1 MRSTLVDKWIS
12 FYNRNGS
19 RGTIKM
25 KKLSVILTIAL
36 LSPLPCYAA
45 DSLLAP
51 QRAKSRAALPTASPS
66 AGPSLPIGPSSQ
78 PDAAANQ
85 SKTDLRFVAVEIDGV
100 KFWLGGGDIDV
111 KEFRASKVI
120 TFRLLNKLD
129 GEHGFAVDAL
139 KIKQIV
145 KPGEEVTLSVPW
157 EDLEQSLSVYRYY
170 CQLHPGHWGGTGV
183 LAGKEGSQPKSASG
197 SGASSKVEPTRPK
210 DPKDHMVARTGEDP
224 KAESETLKGK
234 LLKIERAFYVIESA
248 PGKEVRVSAPL
259 DPTVDDSGRLLI
271 GEWIETQ
278 ISSDLHV
285 TSIKKSAARY
295 TVEGDL
301 IRTEGDVYVVADG
314 TGNHV
319 QLRVTKDTKLDGSY
333 KIGDKIKAEFTPDG
347 YATFI
352 ANISK
357 RTLPSPSSPE
367 GQAVAVQ
374 EKPSH
379 PAQEVLKLDRD
390 WAGALVRRDTTLLD
404 RTMAEDGT
412 TTAWRNDVQSK
423 PQYLAEI
430 ASGDFAFKSIEIDG
444 AKARVY
450 GDAAL
455 VTGRYTVKGR
465 YKEQDIS
472 GQHRYTNLYIK
483 QQGTWR
489 LVSQDIHHPQ

>member
-1 MRSTLVDKWIS
+1 MRSTLADKWIS

-19 RGTIKM
+19 QGTTTM
-25 KKLSVILTIAL
+25 KKLSVMLAMAL

-66 AGPSLPIGPSSQ
+66 AGPSLPIGPSSH
-78 PDAAANQ
+78 PDATANQ
-85 SKTDLRFVAVEIDGV
+85 SKTDLRFVAVEIEGV

-145 KPGEEVTLSVPW
+145 KPGEEVTLSVSW

-170 CQLHPGHWGGTGV
+170 CQLHPAHWGGTGV
-183 LAGKEGSQPKSASG
+183 LAGKEGSQPKSASAAG
-197 SGASSKVEPTRPK
+197 GSSKVEPTRAK
-210 DPKDHMVARTGEDP
+210 DPKDHLAARMGEELP
-224 KAESETLKGK
+224 KAESEILKGK

-259 DPTVDDSGRLLI
+259 DPTVDDSGKLLI

-301 IRTEGDVYVVADG
+301 IKTDGDVYIVADA

-319 QLRVTKDTKLDGSY
+319 ALKVTKDTKLDGSY
-333 KIGDKIKAEFTPDG
+333 KIGDKIRVEFTPDG

-352 ANISK
+352 AK
-357 RTLPSPSSPE
+357 RSFPSPSGTE
-367 GQAVAVQ
+367 GQTVATQ
-374 EKPSH
+374 EKPTH

-390 WAGALVRRDTTLLD
+390 WAGALVRRDTTLLE
-404 RTMAEDGT
+404 RAMAEDGT

-444 AKARVY
+444 ARARVY

-472 GQHRYTNLYIK
+472 GQHRYTSLYIK

-489 LVSQDIHHPQ
+489 LVSQEIHHPQ

>member
-1 MRSTLVDKWIS
+1 
-12 FYNRNGS
+12 
-19 RGTIKM
+19 M
-25 KKLSVILTIAL
+25 KKLSVILAIAL
-36 LSPLPCYAA
+36 LSALPGYAA

-51 QRAKSRAALPTASPS
+51 QRARSRATLPTTAASPS
-66 AGPSLPIGPSSQ
+66 GGPSLLVGPSSH
-78 PDAAANQ
+78 PDATANQ
-85 SKTDLRFVAVEIDGV
+85 NKTDLRFVAVEIEGV

-129 GEHGFAVDAL
+129 GEHGFAIDAL

-157 EDLEQSLSVYRYY
+157 EDLEPSLSVYRYY

-183 LAGKEGSQPKSASG
+183 LAGKEGNQSKSAFG
-197 SGASSKVEPTRPK
+197 AGASSKVESTRA
-210 DPKDHMVARTGEDP
+210 KDHLVARTGEELP

-259 DPTVDDSGRLLI
+259 DPTVDESGKSLI
-271 GEWIETQ
+271 GEWIEAQ

-285 TSIKKSAARY
+285 TSIKKSAPRY

-301 IRTEGDVYVVADG
+301 IKTDGDVYIVADG

-319 QLRVTKDTKLDGSY
+319 QLKTTKDTKLDGSY

-352 ANISK
+352 AK
-357 RTLPSPSSPE
+357 RIFPPPSGAE
-367 GQAVAVQ
+367 GQTVATQ

-472 GQHRYTNLYIK
+472 GQHRYTSLYIK

-489 LVSQDIHHPQ
+489 LVSQEIHHPQ

>member
-1 MRSTLVDKWIS
+1 
-12 FYNRNGS
+12 
-19 RGTIKM
+19 M
-25 KKLSVILTIAL
+25 KRLSVLLAVVI

-51 QRAKSRAALPTASPS
+51 QRARSRATLPAATASPS
-66 AGPSLPIGPSSQ
+66 PGPSLLVGPSSH
-78 PDAAANQ
+78 PDATTNQ
-85 SKTDLRFVAVEIDGV
+85 SKSDLRFVAVEIEGV

-183 LAGKEGSQPKSASG
+183 LAGKDSSQPKSASA
-197 SGASSKVEPTRPK
+197 SGAPSKAEPARPK
-210 DPKDHMVARTGEDP
+210 DQKDHLAARMGDELP

-259 DPTVDDSGRLLI
+259 DPTVDDSGKLLI

-301 IRTEGDVYVVADG
+301 IRTEGDVYTVADG

-357 RTLPSPSSPE
+357 RTFPSPSSAE
-367 GQAVAVQ
+367 GQTVAPQ

-489 LVSQDIHHPQ
+489 LVSQDIHNPQ